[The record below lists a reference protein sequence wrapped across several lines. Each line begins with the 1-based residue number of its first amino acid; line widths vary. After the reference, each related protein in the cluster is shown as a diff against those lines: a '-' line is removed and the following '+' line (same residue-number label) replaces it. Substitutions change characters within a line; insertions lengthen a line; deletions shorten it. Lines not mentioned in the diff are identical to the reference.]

1 MRKARRR
8 PACTAR
14 RDAMAAAAGAL
25 ALHAWLAWG
34 LNELLMG
41 GSRPAP
47 MVAVESVLQ
56 VVWLTPRAVME
67 IPRPAP
73 IPRRGLGEVA
83 VARPDSRSD
92 DIPAEPAPLPP
103 PPAQPLSGVLQG
115 QARDWARQ
123 QAPLEFAGADPLANR
138 VAALPGRPANRFR
151 MPAPLSAADVVGFI
165 GQTFG
170 NGEDPCVLNRADLAA
185 YATGRDAGAMALA
198 VDFDRRHCRP

>member
-1 MRKARRR
+1 
-8 PACTAR
+8 
-14 RDAMAAAAGAL
+14 MAAAAGTL

-34 LNELLMG
+34 VNELLIG

-47 MVAVESVLQ
+47 IVAVESVLQ
-56 VVWLTPRAVME
+56 VVWLAPRAVTPM
-67 IPRPAP
+67 PRPAL
-73 IPRRGLGEVA
+73 IPRSPRAVVA

-92 DIPAEPAPLPP
+92 DPAEPAPLAP

-115 QARDWARQ
+115 QVRDWAQQ

-138 VAALPGRPANRFR
+138 VAALPGRAADRFR
-151 MPAPLSAADVVGFI
+151 MPPPLSAADIVGFI

-185 YATGRDAGAMALA
+185 HATGRDAGALALA